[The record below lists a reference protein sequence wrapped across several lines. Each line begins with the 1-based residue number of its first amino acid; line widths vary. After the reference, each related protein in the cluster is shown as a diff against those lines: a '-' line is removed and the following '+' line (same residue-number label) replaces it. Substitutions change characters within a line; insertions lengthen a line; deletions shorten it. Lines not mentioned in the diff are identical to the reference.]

1 MENIENKSI
10 YEVLKE
16 RDLIKQIAFEDEFIE
31 LSKNKKTFVYLGIDP
46 TADSIHIGHFIPLMM
61 MSYFQK
67 CGHTPVILVG
77 GGTAL
82 IGDPSGKTDMRKM
95 LTKEDIQ
102 NNVNSIKKQ
111 IEKFVSFE
119 GDNAAIIVN
128 NADWILDL
136 NYMDFIRT
144 YGVHFN
150 INRMLAA
157 ECFKQRMEKG
167 LTFFELNYMLMQSYD
182 FLHLFETKNCQVEIG
197 GDDQWSNM
205 LAGVD
210 LIRKIHKKGSFCLTC
225 PLLLNADGVKMGK
238 TVNGALWLD
247 SKKTSPYEFYQYWRN
262 IRDSEVY
269 DVLRMLTYI
278 PMDEVK
284 RLSSLEGEKINEAKK
299 IAAFEITKLI
309 HGEEEAL
316 KAKESAE
323 ALFEKDKNSANMP
336 TFDAS
341 SLFANNDNITLIDI
355 LVESKTVSSKSQART
370 LIEQGGISIN
380 DEKITDTK
388 YILKKS
394 EFEDNFFILK
404 KGKKT
409 FIKLHSKFKEVATL
423 LLLYYCYSC
432 IIML

>member
-1 MENIENKSI
+1 MDNIENKSI

-262 IRDSEVY
+262 IRDNEVY
-269 DVLRMLTYI
+269 DVLRMLTYL

-323 ALFEKDKNSANMP
+323 ALFEKDKDSANMP

-341 SLFANNDNITLIDI
+341 SLFTNNDNITLIDI
-355 LVESKTVSSKSQART
+355 LVESKTVPSKSQART

-388 YILKKS
+388 YVIKKS
-394 EFEDNFFILK
+394 EFKDNFFILK

-409 FIKLHSKFKEVATL
+409 FIK
-423 LLLYYCYSC
+423 
-432 IIML
+432 IIF

>member
-309 HGEEEAL
+309 HGEEESL

-380 DEKITDTK
+380 DKKITDTK

-409 FIKLHSKFKEVATL
+409 FIKITF
-423 LLLYYCYSC
+423 
-432 IIML
+432 

>member
-95 LTKEDIQ
+95 LTKEGIQ

-388 YILKKS
+388 YILK
-394 EFEDNFFILK
+394 NQNLR
-404 KGKKT
+404 
-409 FIKLHSKFKEVATL
+409 
-423 LLLYYCYSC
+423 
-432 IIML
+432 IISLF

>member
-341 SLFANNDNITLIDI
+341 SLFENNDNITLIDI

-380 DEKITDTK
+380 NEKITDTK

-409 FIKLHSKFKEVATL
+409 FIKITF
-423 LLLYYCYSC
+423 
-432 IIML
+432 

>member
-355 LVESKTVSSKSQART
+355 LVESKTVPSKSQART

-409 FIKLHSKFKEVATL
+409 FIKITF
-423 LLLYYCYSC
+423 
-432 IIML
+432 

>member
-1 MENIENKSI
+1 MDNIDNKSI

-31 LSKNKKTFVYLGIDP
+31 LSKGKKTFVYLGIDP

-67 CGHTPVILVG
+67 CGHTPIILVG

-111 IEKFVSFE
+111 IEKFISFE

-284 RLSSLEGEKINEAKK
+284 RLSSLDGEKINEAKK

-341 SLFANNDNITLIDI
+341 SLFTNNDNITLIDI

-409 FIKLHSKFKEVATL
+409 FIKITF
-423 LLLYYCYSC
+423 
-432 IIML
+432 

>member
-1 MENIENKSI
+1 MENIKNKSI

-341 SLFANNDNITLIDI
+341 SLFANNDITTLIDI

-409 FIKLHSKFKEVATL
+409 FIKITF
-423 LLLYYCYSC
+423 
-432 IIML
+432 

>member
-1 MENIENKSI
+1 MDNIENKSI

-262 IRDSEVY
+262 IRDNEVY
-269 DVLRMLTYI
+269 DVLRMLTYL

-341 SLFANNDNITLIDI
+341 SLFTNNDNITLIDI

-409 FIKLHSKFKEVATL
+409 FIKITF
-423 LLLYYCYSC
+423 
-432 IIML
+432 

>member
-341 SLFANNDNITLIDI
+341 SLFANNDNTTLIDI
-355 LVESKTVSSKSQART
+355 LVESKTVFSKSQART

-409 FIKLHSKFKEVATL
+409 FIKITF
-423 LLLYYCYSC
+423 
-432 IIML
+432 

>member
-16 RDLIKQIAFEDEFIE
+16 RDLIKQIAFEDELIE
-31 LSKNKKTFVYLGIDP
+31 LSKSKKTFVYLGIDP

-341 SLFANNDNITLIDI
+341 SLFTNNDNITLIDI

-409 FIKLHSKFKEVATL
+409 FIKITF
-423 LLLYYCYSC
+423 
-432 IIML
+432 

>member
-1 MENIENKSI
+1 MDNIENKSI

-262 IRDSEVY
+262 IRDNEVY
-269 DVLRMLTYI
+269 DVLRMLTYL

-316 KAKESAE
+316 KAKESAD
-323 ALFEKDKNSANMP
+323 ALFEKDKDSANMP

-341 SLFANNDNITLIDI
+341 SLFTNNDNITLIDI

-370 LIEQGGISIN
+370 LIDQGGISIN

-388 YILKKS
+388 YVIKKS

-409 FIKLHSKFKEVATL
+409 FIK
-423 LLLYYCYSC
+423 
-432 IIML
+432 IIF

>member
-1 MENIENKSI
+1 MDNIENKSI
-10 YEVLKE
+10 YEVLKG

-269 DVLRMLTYI
+269 DVLRMLTYL

-323 ALFEKDKNSANMP
+323 ALFEKDKDSANMP

-341 SLFANNDNITLIDI
+341 SLFTNNDNITLIDI
-355 LVESKTVSSKSQART
+355 LVDSKTVPSKSQART

-388 YILKKS
+388 YVIKKS

-409 FIKLHSKFKEVATL
+409 FIK
-423 LLLYYCYSC
+423 
-432 IIML
+432 IIF